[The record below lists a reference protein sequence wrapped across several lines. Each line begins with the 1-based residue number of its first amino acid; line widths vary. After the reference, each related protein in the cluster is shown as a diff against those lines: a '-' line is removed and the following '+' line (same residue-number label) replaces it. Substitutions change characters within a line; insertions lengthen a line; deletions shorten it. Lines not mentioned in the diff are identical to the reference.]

1 MEQRKKNL
9 IIMEQELEKKQKA
22 ADKLT
27 AQIDTIGPVGER
39 EDRDFRKQLIMTTR
53 TLFLQN
59 CLMVFLTT
67 WLELAE
73 ITMGIDNL
81 IEMLF
86 SRTGSYI
93 ETNTAIIYQVNLKGL
108 ASPYRGKMQELMRA
122 YNDMEL
128 SRDGKPI
135 QLKMRDGP
143 L

>member
-1 MEQRKKNL
+1 MEQK
-9 IIMEQELEKKQKA
+9 LEEKQKV

-27 AQIDTIGPVGER
+27 AQIETIGPVGER

-59 CLMVFLTT
+59 CLMAFLTT
-67 WLELAE
+67 WLELAG

-93 ETNTAIIYQVNLKGL
+93 ETKTAIIYQVNLKGL
-108 ASPYRGKMQELMRA
+108 ASTYKGKIKKLVKA
-122 YNDMEL
+122 YNEMGL
-128 SRDGKPI
+128 SRNGKPI

-143 L
+143 V